1 MRILRRNHR
10 TYSCHRM
17 RRVFLDGYLLT
28 ILAISCNLQVSV
40 SECVTSVQ
48 SKRREVFMPEG
59 SSVSLVCK
67 ILHCGQEG
75 WRGAW
80 RFTAKGH
87 STLLIPSARHH
98 VSNYTE
104 NANSINLLVTVQSL
118 NQSDSGAYQCYVKWK
133 NNLTSAGHVTYV
145 NVTTVDPESGRRLYH
160 RLLVCGAAGLCL
172 FLVLGLTCCTSSSQR
187 LAPPVPLR
195 RRGPPT
201 ARVNPKAGVVYATIV
216 LDKPRHH
223 REAQSREEPILY
235 STVNFSTA

>member
-1 MRILRRNHR
+1 TSPDVSVCLCMYMCL
-10 TYSCHRM
+10 CLCG
-17 RRVFLDGYLLT
+17 F
-28 ILAISCNLQVSV
+28 SV

-195 RRGPPT
+195 RRGPRKIPLSCHQPLVTSHNNLAEMLQAYVPLFFT
-201 ARVNPKAGVVYATIV
+201 A
-216 LDKPRHH
+216 
-223 REAQSREEPILY
+223 
-235 STVNFSTA
+235 